1 MEHGRNFETAMIQ
14 EYQDAA
20 RLYQEPIALQN
31 QRLNGTERNDSMESA
46 SAYSGR
52 ETEWNAT
59 KSDFYHIFMTPHQDI
74 TTSLLSGT

>member
-31 QRLNGTERNDSMESA
+31 QRLNGTQRGMESVP
-46 SAYSGR
+46 AYSGR